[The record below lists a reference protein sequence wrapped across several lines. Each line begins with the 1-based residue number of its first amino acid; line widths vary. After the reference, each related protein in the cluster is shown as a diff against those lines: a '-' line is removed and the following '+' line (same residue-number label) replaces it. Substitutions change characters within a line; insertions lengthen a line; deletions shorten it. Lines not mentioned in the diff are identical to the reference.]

1 MEERT
6 MNKSKNAVKKS
17 NNSANCKKRVI
28 LTVNTTP
35 GSDVYVAGTFNDWN
49 PEKKQLLDK
58 DGSGNYSGT
67 MMLSP
72 GDYEYKFKVN
82 GDWFIDANNP
92 KFTPNGL
99 GTLNSILT
107 VQ

>member
-1 MEERT
+1 MS
-6 MNKSKNAVKKS
+6 NSKSAAKKNR
-17 NNSANCKKRVI
+17 NSANGKKRVV
-28 LTVNTTP
+28 LMVNTTP

-49 PEKKQLLDK
+49 PNGEQLLDK
-58 DGSGNYSGT
+58 DGDGNYSGT
-67 MMLSP
+67 LMLLP

>member
-1 MEERT
+1 MS
-6 MNKSKNAVKKS
+6 KSK
-17 NNSANCKKRVI
+17 SATSKNRNYANGKKRVI
-28 LTVNTTP
+28 LAVNTTP

-49 PEKKQLLDK
+49 PDTKQLLDK

-67 MMLSP
+67 LMLAP
-72 GDYEYKFKVN
+72 GSYEYKFKVN

-92 KFTPNGL
+92 QFTPNGL
-99 GTLNSILT
+99 GTLNSVLT